1 MNKKT
6 SQLDSTQTISSNYL
20 IQVIDTGDNTM
31 SPDGTNKKITAKQF
45 IDSAIGN
52 ALSSG
57 TITGN
62 KIAAGTITATNIA
75 TGTITAANIA
85 TGTIT
90 ADKIATGV
98 LTAITI
104 GAGSITAVNIA
115 AGTITGDKIAANTI
129 TAGNI
134 AAGTITGD
142 KIAANTITAGNI
154 AANTITANQI
164 AAGTITA
171 DKIATG
177 VLTAISIGVG
187 SITANQIA
195 ANTITASQIAANT
208 ITANQIAA
216 NTITANQI
224 AAGTITATQIAA
236 GTITANQIQAGAIT
250 ANQIAANTI
259 TANQIAAGAITANQ
273 IQAGAITA
281 GKIAAGAIASNSLL
295 ASNIIAASN
304 LVTDF
309 VLTKNIQSDNFN
321 GQITTHPTTGV
332 RTINVGTNG
341 YYLDSVSGT
350 VVVSKLV
357 ARDGIIAGNYIKY
370 NNTGAFQVDSQ
381 GNLGVKVDDETLAV
395 SNGSL
400 VIKQVPSTSIVVST
414 QDINYLGGLNSTSY
428 DPIGLA
434 GGYETT
440 FDEPYN
446 IHLVWD
452 ALANVSSVMN
462 VTSIDMYNLSITYD
476 YSNVTNLA
484 AASSLFVEMKAQWSD
499 SPTALINSPVAFGTF
514 AAAIQNPVLPLG
526 PVTYIIPKFSISGR
540 QVATNRY
547 LLVWPEISMFNNNGG
562 AAFGG
567 TIGVS
572 VPASTTA
579 SFIVKAVG
587 QITSPNNAFSTL
599 VKPAGL
605 QIS

>member
-104 GAGSITAVNIA
+104 GAGSITAV
-115 AGTITGDKIAANTI
+115 
-129 TAGNI
+129 NI

-452 ALANVSSVMN
+452 SLANVSSVMN

>member
-134 AAGTITGD
+134 AA
-142 KIAANTITAGNI
+142 
-154 AANTITANQI
+154 NTITANQI

-236 GTITANQIQAGAIT
+236 GT
-250 ANQIAANTI
+250 
-259 TANQIAAGAITANQ
+259 ITANQ